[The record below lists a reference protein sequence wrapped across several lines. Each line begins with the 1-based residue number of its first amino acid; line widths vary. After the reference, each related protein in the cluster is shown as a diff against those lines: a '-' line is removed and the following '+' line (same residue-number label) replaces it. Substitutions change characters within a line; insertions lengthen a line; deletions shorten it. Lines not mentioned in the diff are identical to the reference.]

1 MMTSNSA
8 HILVVDDAPLTR
20 GLLQQALLKYGYS
33 VETAQNGQQA
43 IDSFLAHHPDLILM
57 DANMP
62 VLDGISACARI
73 KALPEAKYL
82 PILIVTALME
92 REWVDR
98 AYAAGATDYITKPVN
113 LDVLRNR
120 IHYILQAKR
129 AEEALFDEK
138 EKAQVTLTSI
148 CDGVITTNA
157 EGLVE
162 FLNPVATNLTGWTTQ
177 AAQGLPLN
185 TVFCIIDEKTQQPVD
200 VPMECCLEEGKRIKI
215 DNPVLVHRDRINR
228 FAIEDSG
235 APIRDRHG
243 KVIGAV
249 LVFNDVTEKRKMT
262 QALAY
267 RATHDALTGLYNR
280 DEFNLQLELMLQEA
294 PRDNNTE
301 HALLYMDLD
310 QFKIVN
316 DTCGHEAGDQLLKD
330 VSFLM
335 KKKIEAHTCFKQ
347 TTLARLGGDEF
358 ALLLKNCSQQKAL
371 TLAHH
376 LREAIEE
383 YRFFWENAQNEQSL
397 FTIGISI
404 GLVPILT
411 QQINSKSLIAMA
423 DTACYTAKNKGR
435 NTVHIYQENDS
446 EASHKNIKWVT
457 LLNENLEKKQGFY
470 LFYQSIIALQQKNDF
485 ILAGNPKRCE
495 ILLRMKIDS
504 QKQLVLPGAF
514 LSAATRYHLMP
525 TLDRWVIQ
533 TLLEWLKTQPKFL
546 TQLTLCSINLSGYS
560 LSSQTFLETV
570 IDDIDNSNIP
580 ANKLCF
586 EIQET
591 TLRNL
596 TDISYFMNALKKRGC
611 RFAIDNFGSSIASFS
626 AFKNIPIDFL
636 KIDGRLINNITH
648 DPVDYAM
655 VKSINEI
662 AHLMQIKTIAEH
674 VENGITLE
682 ALKKIGLDYAQGYW
696 IEEPQ
701 ALQ

>member
-1 MMTSNSA
+1 MMTRNPGR
-8 HILVVDDAPLTR
+8 ILVVDDAPLTR
-20 GLLQQALLKYGYS
+20 GLLEQALLKYGYS
-33 VETAQNGQQA
+33 VDTAQNGQQA
-43 IDSFLAHHPDLILM
+43 IDSFHEDHPDLILM

-62 VLDGISACARI
+62 VLDGVTACARI

-138 EKAQVTLTSI
+138 EKAEITLASI
-148 CDGVITTNA
+148 CDGVITTDA
-157 EGLVE
+157 KGLVE

-185 TVFCIIDEKTQQPVD
+185 SVFCIIDEKTQQPID

-215 DNPVLVHRDRINR
+215 ENPILLHRDRINQ
-228 FAIEDSG
+228 FAIEDSA

-243 KVIGAV
+243 KIIGAV

-280 DEFNLQLELMLQEA
+280 DEFNLQLERMLQA
-294 PRDNNTE
+294 PRDKNTE

-310 QFKIVN
+310 RFKIVN

-330 VSFLM
+330 IALLLQ
-335 KKKIEAHTCFKQ
+335 KQINAHSCFKQ

-358 ALLLKNCSQQKAL
+358 ALLLKNCSQQKAFA
-371 TLAHH
+371 LAHN
-376 LREAIEE
+376 LREAIEKFI
-383 YRFFWENAQNEQSL
+383 FFWKTSPDEKGV

-404 GLVPILT
+404 GLVPIST
-411 QQINSKSLIAMA
+411 QLNNSKSLIAMA
-423 DTACYTAKNKGR
+423 DAACYTAKNKGR

-446 EASHKNIKWVT
+446 EASHKNIQWVR

-470 LFYQSIIALQQKNDF
+470 LFYQSIIPLKEENDLS
-485 ILAGNPKRCE
+485 LAGSPKRCE
-495 ILLRMKIDS
+495 ILLRMKVDS
-504 QKQLVLPGAF
+504 QKNFVLPGAF

-525 TLDRWVIQ
+525 TLDKWVIQ
-533 TLLEWLKTQPKFL
+533 SLLEWLKAHPQFL
-546 TQLTLCSINLSGYS
+546 AQITFCSINLSGYS
-560 LSSQTFLETV
+560 FRYQAFLETV
-570 IDDIDNSNIP
+570 IDDIDSSNIP

-586 EIQET
+586 EIPET
-591 TLRNL
+591 TLLSNF

-611 RFAIDNFGSSIASFS
+611 RFAVDNFGSGIASFS
-626 AFKNIPIDFL
+626 YLKTIPIDFL

-648 DPVDYAM
+648 DSVDYAM

-662 AHLMQIKTIAEH
+662 AHMMQIQTIAEH
-674 VENGITLE
+674 VENGITFE

-701 ALQ
+701 PFQ

>member
-20 GLLQQALLKYGYS
+20 GLLEQALRKYGYR
-33 VETAQNGQQA
+33 VDTAQNGQQA
-43 IDSFLAHHPDLILM
+43 IDYFLAHHPDLILM

-120 IHYILQAKR
+120 IHYILQAKQ

-138 EKAQVTLTSI
+138 EKAQITLASI
-148 CDGVITTNA
+148 CDGVITTDA
-157 EGLVE
+157 KGQVE
-162 FLNPVATNLTGWTTQ
+162 YLNPVATNLTGWTTQ

-185 TVFCIIDEKTQQPVD
+185 SVFCIIDEKTQQPVD
-200 VPMECCLEEGKRIKI
+200 IPMDCCLEEGKQIKI
-215 DNPVLVHRDRINR
+215 KNPILLHRDRINR

-280 DEFNLQLELMLQEA
+280 DEFNLQLELMLQA

-335 KKKIEAHTCFKQ
+335 KKKIEA
-347 TTLARLGGDEF
+347 
-358 ALLLKNCSQQKAL
+358 
-371 TLAHH
+371 
-376 LREAIEE
+376 
-383 YRFFWENAQNEQSL
+383 
-397 FTIGISI
+397 
-404 GLVPILT
+404 
-411 QQINSKSLIAMA
+411 
-423 DTACYTAKNKGR
+423 
-435 NTVHIYQENDS
+435 
-446 EASHKNIKWVT
+446 
-457 LLNENLEKKQGFY
+457 
-470 LFYQSIIALQQKNDF
+470 
-485 ILAGNPKRCE
+485 
-495 ILLRMKIDS
+495 
-504 QKQLVLPGAF
+504 
-514 LSAATRYHLMP
+514 
-525 TLDRWVIQ
+525 
-533 TLLEWLKTQPKFL
+533 
-546 TQLTLCSINLSGYS
+546 
-560 LSSQTFLETV
+560 
-570 IDDIDNSNIP
+570 
-580 ANKLCF
+580 
-586 EIQET
+586 
-591 TLRNL
+591 
-596 TDISYFMNALKKRGC
+596 
-611 RFAIDNFGSSIASFS
+611 
-626 AFKNIPIDFL
+626 
-636 KIDGRLINNITH
+636 
-648 DPVDYAM
+648 
-655 VKSINEI
+655 
-662 AHLMQIKTIAEH
+662 
-674 VENGITLE
+674 
-682 ALKKIGLDYAQGYW
+682 
-696 IEEPQ
+696 
-701 ALQ
+701 

>member
-1 MMTSNSA
+1 MMTRNPGR
-8 HILVVDDAPLTR
+8 ILVVDDAPLTR
-20 GLLQQALLKYGYS
+20 GLLEQALLKYGYS
-33 VETAQNGQQA
+33 VDTAQNGQQA
-43 IDSFLAHHPDLILM
+43 IDSFHEDHPDLILM

-62 VLDGISACARI
+62 VLDGVTACARI

-138 EKAQVTLTSI
+138 EKAQITLASI
-148 CDGVITTNA
+148 CDGVITTDA
-157 EGLVE
+157 KGLVE

-185 TVFCIIDEKTQQPVD
+185 SVFCIIDEKTQQPID
-200 VPMECCLEEGKRIKI
+200 LPMQCCLEEGKRIKI
-215 DNPVLVHRDRINR
+215 ENPILLHRDRINR
-228 FAIEDSG
+228 FAIEDSA

-243 KVIGAV
+243 NIIGAV

-280 DEFNLQLELMLQEA
+280 DEFNLQLERMLQA
-294 PRDNNTE
+294 PRDKNTE

-310 QFKIVN
+310 RFKIVN

-330 VSFLM
+330 IALLLQ
-335 KKKIEAHTCFKQ
+335 KQINAHSCFKQ

-358 ALLLKNCSQQKAL
+358 ALLLKNCSQQKAFA
-371 TLAHH
+371 LAHN
-376 LREAIEE
+376 LREAIEKFI
-383 YRFFWENAQNEQSL
+383 FFWKTSPDEKGV

-404 GLVPILT
+404 GLVPIST
-411 QQINSKSLIAMA
+411 QLNNSKSLIAMA
-423 DTACYTAKNKGR
+423 DAACYTAKNKGR

-446 EASHKNIKWVT
+446 EASHKNIQWVR

-470 LFYQSIIALQQKNDF
+470 LFYQSIISLKEENE
-485 ILAGNPKRCE
+485 LSLTGSPKRCE
-495 ILLRMKIDS
+495 ILLRMKVDS
-504 QKQLVLPGAF
+504 QKNFVLPGAF

-525 TLDRWVIQ
+525 TLDKWVIQ
-533 TLLEWLKTQPKFL
+533 SLLEWLKTHPPFL
-546 TQLTLCSINLSGYS
+546 AQLTFCSINLSGYS
-560 LSSQTFLETV
+560 FRYQAFLETM
-570 IDDIDNSNIP
+570 IDDIDSSNIP

-586 EIQET
+586 EIPET
-591 TLRNL
+591 TLLSNF

-611 RFAIDNFGSSIASFS
+611 RFAVDNFGSGIASFS
-626 AFKNIPIDFL
+626 YLKTIPIDFL

-648 DPVDYAM
+648 DSVDYAM

-662 AHLMQIKTIAEH
+662 AHMMQIQTIAEH
-674 VENGITLE
+674 VENGITFE

-701 ALQ
+701 PFQ